1 MTAKRITATVL
12 VLILMFTLA
21 ACGNKGN
28 AYRDDVSVKALSDTV
43 EAKIPVSGGYIFSDA
58 EFLTFYFNGN
68 TAIDAFAIASSAESS
83 DVNEYGIIHVSDP
96 EQVATVEELAQVYVE
111 NQRDFLSTFVNTY
124 NAAEMAK
131 LETMQVRVFGN
142 YIVYT
147 ILSDTDTQAVMDTI
161 EAKLTT
167 N

>member
-12 VLILMFTLA
+12 VLILLFTLA

-43 EAKIPVSGGYIFSDA
+43 EAKIPVSGGYIFSEAD
-58 EFLTFYFNGN
+58 FLTYYFNGN

-83 DVNEYGIIHVSDP
+83 DVNEYGILHVNDP
-96 EQVATVEELAQVYVE
+96 AQVQAVAEMAEVYLS

-131 LETMQVRVFGN
+131 LEAMRVEVYGN
-142 YIVYT
+142 YVVFT
-147 ILSDTDTQAVMDTI
+147 ILSEADTATVFAAVED
-161 EAKLTT
+161 ALKQ
-167 N
+167 